1 MFRKGTDQDP
11 QGYLN
16 LFEIISSYTNGPLL
30 VTDQGFVVKKDIAA
44 GGYVSANQG
53 ELWLGSGRDDQL
65 DVPKIVLFQSET
77 SRVGGGGPLDID
89 AIPASATLP
98 TKNDGKLVLLTV
110 AYAGNPAGTIYRC
123 FGDEPGGEWL
133 PKGHFTEFPGNFDTL
148 YITKCN
154 SETPAHLDVGKLTTH
169 GNITISKATP
179 ILQLKA
185 LSGDPII
192 EFYDTSTLKMNLAY
206 SAAGDYFYLRDIPGS
221 KDVFQAT
228 PAGQL
233 SLPVP
238 GPNAGLR
245 IGQDV
250 WLYRGNTN
258 TLYVTMNIEP
268 GYGCNTGYLGEGENY
283 WFGLVARY
291 VYYNTIGQF
300 YDEYDDLAIAK
311 LWGEKN
317 QTIPKDYDP
326 TKLKPPTDD
335 PFKILKGNKE
345 EANTE
350 EFFETGKVNSFLMS
364 CVKALAKKQDE
375 HDALLLK
382 LLNEVESIRD
392 KIAS

>member
-1 MFRKGTDQDP
+1 MNATTGSPDIFFNENGTP
-11 QGYLN
+11 KMSCGYW
-16 LFEIISSYTNGPLL
+16 
-30 VTDQGFVVKKDIAA
+30 TDVHQFHVYDNA
-44 GGYVSANQG
+44 GG
-53 ELWLGSGRDDQL
+53 
-65 DVPKIVLFQSET
+65 K
-77 SRVGGGGPLDID
+77 
-89 AIPASATLP
+89 
-98 TKNDGKLVLLTV
+98 
-110 AYAGNPAGTIYRC
+110 
-123 FGDEPGGEWL
+123 
-133 PKGHFTEFPGNFDTL
+133 
-148 YITKCN
+148 
-154 SETPAHLDVGKLTTH
+154 
-169 GNITISKATP
+169 P
-179 ILQLKA
+179 IL
-185 LSGDPII
+185 
-192 EFYDTSTLKMNLAY
+192 TLNHN
-206 SAAGDYFYLRDIPGS
+206 
-221 KDVFQAT
+221 
-228 PAGQL
+228 GQL
-233 SLPVP
+233 WVP
-238 GPNAGLR
+238 SGSSAGLQ
-245 IGQDV
+245 IGSDV
-250 WLYRGNTN
+250 WLYRGSTN

-317 QTIPKDYDP
+317 QTLPKDYDP

-382 LLNEVESIRD
+382 LLNEVESLRG